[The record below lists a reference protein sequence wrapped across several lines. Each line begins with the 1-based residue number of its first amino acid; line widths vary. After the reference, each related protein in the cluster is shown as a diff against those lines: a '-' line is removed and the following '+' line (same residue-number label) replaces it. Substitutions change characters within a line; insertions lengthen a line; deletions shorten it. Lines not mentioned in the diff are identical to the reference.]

1 METNVAARV
10 VRHGYASHIWTPVSK
25 FLAARTALVKCPSEN
40 WPSWLKKMAVF
51 RALSLE
57 LLRIRSLTFG
67 NVERIADA

>member
-25 FLAARTALVKCPSEN
+25 FLAARTALAKWPSEN
-40 WPSWLKKMAVF
+40 WTSGLQKMAII